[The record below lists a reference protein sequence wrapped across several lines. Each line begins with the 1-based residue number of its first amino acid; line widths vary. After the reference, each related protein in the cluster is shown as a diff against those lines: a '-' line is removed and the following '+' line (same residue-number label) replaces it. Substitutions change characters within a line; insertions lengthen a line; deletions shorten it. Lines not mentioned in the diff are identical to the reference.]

1 MQRVLPMRLILEN
14 GMVFKG
20 QSFGAERPSS
30 GEVVFSTAMA
40 GYPESLTDPSFKGQI
55 LLLTYPIIGNYG
67 VPANSET
74 NGISDFF
81 ESNRIHASGLVVQD
95 YTPQYSH
102 WNAVGSLCNWLKDEN
117 VPGIFGIDTRKLTK
131 IIRENGSL
139 LGKIV
144 IDLDSNGS
152 EVDNLY
158 DQFHDNLH
166 DDNGNKHGNEP
177 SNVDFYNPD
186 NYNLVAEVSC
196 NEVVEYGNGDKK
208 VVLVDCG
215 TKLNIIREL
224 VKEGLKVVRVPWD
237 YDFNTI
243 EYDGVVIS
251 NGPGNPEYCGIT
263 VDNIRQAMQKDRP
276 IFGICMGNQLLAKA
290 AGAST
295 YKLRYGHRSHN
306 QPVRRVGSNQCFI
319 TSQNHG
325 YAVDETQL
333 GSDWEPWFVNMN
345 DATNEGIKHKTKP
358 FYSVQFHPEAAGG
371 PTDTRFFFEEFAKLV
386 KE

>member
-1 MQRVLPMRLILEN
+1 MQRVIPVRLILEN

-81 ESNRIHASGLVVQD
+81 ESNRIHASGLIVQD

-102 WNAVGSLCNWLKDEN
+102 WNAVGSLGNWLKEEN
-117 VPGIFGIDTRKLTK
+117 VPGVFGIDTRKLTK

-139 LGKIV
+139 LGRIE
-144 IDLDSNGS
+144 IDDESSGS
-152 EVDNLY
+152 EDG
-158 DQFHDNLH
+158 
-166 DDNGNKHGNEP
+166 NGH
-177 SNVDFYNPD
+177 FYNPD

-196 NEVVEYGNGDKK
+196 NEVIEYGEGEKK

-224 VKEGLKVVRVPWD
+224 VGVGLKVVRVPWD

-243 EYDGVVIS
+243 DYDGVVIS
-251 NGPGNPEYCGIT
+251 NGPGNTEYCNIT
-263 VDNIRQAMQKDRP
+263 VDNIRHAMQKEHP
-276 IFGICMGNQLLAKA
+276 IFGVCMGNQLLAKA

-325 YAVDETQL
+325 YAVDESLL
-333 GSDWEPWFVNMN
+333 GSEWEPWFVNMN

-358 FYSVQFHPEAAGG
+358 FCSVQFHPEAAGG
-371 PTDTRFFFEEFAKLV
+371 PTDTRFFFEEFSKLV
-386 KE
+386 KKLD